1 MQPNYIAIAM
11 LFSND
16 ERFTVPLFQRPY
28 VWTKE
33 EQWEPL
39 WDDIHG
45 ALKRLEARQGD
56 APVAS
61 HFLGTI
67 VLEQKPNATGSLTRR
82 EVIDGQQ
89 RLTTLQILLRATE
102 HAIRRVMPAEGGEDF
117 EAWSMERDKI
127 GRLTRN
133 LSAGEERYKVWPTN
147 EDRAPFTQVM
157 DSAPTDSTAA
167 AQTRMSEAYG
177 FFRQRVQEYIGP
189 HASFATVQRLVTGL
203 RDYLKLIVLDLDHGD
218 EPQAI
223 FETLNAHGAPL
234 LPADLVKN
242 WLLWEAGR
250 VGQDIEAL
258 YTNYWLPFDRQHS
271 YWRAIVGKGHAA
283 RPRVDTYLQNWL
295 TKELIEPVS
304 PKHIYDRFIGF
315 AGTRQNQPQTDD
327 LGVAESLMTDIR
339 ADATRYE
346 RIDKPAGTGRFDLF
360 LARLKALGTIVFHPL
375 LLEAIERNNEMPD
388 VLDRLGVALESYLVR
403 RTVCGRQT
411 RGYGDLNL
419 RLLRVLREGGDADAA
434 ALIRDALL
442 AEEDDKSGKAYDW
455 PDDATFK
462 HNWITRQFY
471 GYFRRERVAMI
482 LQAIEHHYQS
492 RSAKS
497 EPLMSFDWSQV
508 QIEHIMPR
516 AWEANWPL
524 PAELTPTIRNAS
536 IQNIGNLTLVSRAL
550 NPTLSN
556 APWFGQEGTP
566 GKRDHLHQHAIMH
579 SNRRLLDRFQE
590 GWTDADI
597 RTRAELLL
605 EDARE
610 IWPR

>member
-1 MQPNYIAIAM
+1 MQPNYIEIAK

-39 WDDIHG
+39 WDDILG
-45 ALKRLEARQGD
+45 ALGRLQARKGD
-56 APVAS
+56 AQVAS

-67 VLEQKPNATGSLTRR
+67 VLEQKPTPTGSLTRR

-102 HAIRRVMPAEGGEDF
+102 HAIRSVMPSERSADF
-117 EAWSMERDKI
+117 EDWSMERDKI

-147 EDRAPFTQVM
+147 EDRAPFRQVM
-157 DSAPTDSTAA
+157 DSAPTDGAVAA
-167 AQTRMSEAYG
+167 HTRMSEAYG
-177 FFRQRVQEYIGP
+177 FFRQRTQEYIGP
-189 HASFATVQRLVTGL
+189 DASFAAVQRLVAAL
-203 RDYLKLIVLDLDHGD
+203 RDHLKLIVLDLDHGD

-234 LPADLVKN
+234 LPADLMKN

-250 VGQDIEAL
+250 AGEDIERL
-258 YTNYWLPFDRQHS
+258 YTGYWSPFDREHS
-271 YWRAIVGKGHAA
+271 YWREVVGKGHAA

-304 PKHIYDRFIGF
+304 AKHIYDRF
-315 AGTRQNQPQTDD
+315 
-327 LGVAESLMTDIR
+327 LGLAAARPKPPEEGRSGAESLMEDIR

-346 RIDKPAGTGRFDLF
+346 RIDKPAGNGRFDLF

-375 LLEAIERNNEMPD
+375 LLQAMERHEERPE
-388 VLDRLGVALESYLVR
+388 VLDRLGICLESYLVR

-419 RLLRVLREGGDADAA
+419 RLLRVLREGGDGDAA
-434 ALIRDALL
+434 ELIRDALL
-442 AEEDDKSGKAYDW
+442 TEKDDKSGKAYDW

-462 HNWITRQFY
+462 HNWVTRQFY
-471 GYFRRERVAMI
+471 GNFRRERVAMI

-492 RSAKS
+492 NSAKS

-516 AWEANWPL
+516 SWEQNWPL
-524 PAELTPTIRNAS
+524 PAELAPAVRNAT
-536 IQNIGNLTLVSRAL
+536 IQNIGNLTLVSQAL
-550 NPTLSN
+550 NPTMSN
-556 APWFGQEGTP
+556 APWLREAGKP
-566 GKRDHLHQHAIMH
+566 GKKDHLHAHAIMH
-579 SNRRLLDRFQE
+579 SNRRLLDRFPS
-590 GWTDADI
+590 GWSDADI
-597 RTRAELLL
+597 RTRAELMF
-605 EDARE
+605 EDAQE